1 MLDILAMADEKLTKR
16 QARWKA
22 QREGV
27 RARAFEANA
36 SHAATIP
43 DALFD
48 LLADDHCYLDI
59 ESAKHWPIEWVVG
72 DDGQLGPDREL
83 VLELGHGYCFG
94 GDAGRHFVCIA
105 TLDDLTCAEL
115 DGISP
120 CGCSDCAEDPY
131 ADAEYDDW
139 KARQ

>member
-1 MLDILAMADEKLTKR
+1 MLDILAMGDEKLTKA

-22 QREGV
+22 QVEGV

-36 SHAATIP
+36 AHAATIP
-43 DALFD
+43 TALFE
-48 LLADDHCYLDI
+48 LLAEDHCYLSI

-72 DDGQLGPDREL
+72 DDGELGPDREL

-94 GDAGRHFVCIA
+94 GDAGKHSVSIE
-105 TLDDLTCAEL
+105 TLDDLTCAAL
-115 DGISP
+115 DGIGP
-120 CGCSDCAEDPY
+120 CGCSDCDDDPD

-139 KARQ
+139 KAWQ